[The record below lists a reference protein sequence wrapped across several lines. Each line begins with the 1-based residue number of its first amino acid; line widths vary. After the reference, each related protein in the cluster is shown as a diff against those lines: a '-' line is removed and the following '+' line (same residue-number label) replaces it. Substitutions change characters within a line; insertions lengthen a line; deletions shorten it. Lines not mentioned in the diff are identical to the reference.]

1 LFEPAANFLMGDD
14 VGELGAGVRLSFIL
28 IDQLAHFRIPEST
41 SNVVVDGIDR
51 KRVRVGC
58 HGAIVPL
65 PAISAR
71 RAAGS

>member
-1 LFEPAANFLMGDD
+1 MGND
-14 VGELGAGVRLSFIL
+14 VGELGASVRLTFVL

-51 KRVRVGC
+51 KRVWVGC

-65 PAISAR
+65 PAINAR